1 MTAHLE
7 LSAVRKVFR
16 GKSDVVAVENFELTI
31 DSGELVGLL
40 GPSGC
45 GKSTTLRMIA
55 GLEEPTSGDIR
66 VDGRSVKGLS
76 ARRRNIGIAF
86 ENYALYPPLS
96 VRENIAFGLDAR
108 KAGSARER
116 KARVEELAER
126 LDLTGLLDARPAG
139 LSSGQKQRVALA
151 RAIARQPDV
160 LLLDEPLSHL
170 DAGQRDVTRRE
181 LRRLQRE
188 LGYTT
193 VLVTHDQE
201 EALSLADRVVVMNDG
216 SIRQVGTPDQIYD
229 DPADLFVASFVGEPA
244 MNLITDGETTIG
256 VRPEDITLT
265 LRTDTDAETA
275 DMSGSVVVVEDFAEY
290 ALVTVEIREPL
301 RRVVVQTGSAPH
313 IRPGANVGLR
323 FHPDRTY
330 RFDTQTGNRTA

>member
-7 LSAVRKVFR
+7 LDEVRKVFS
-16 GKSDVVAVENFELTI
+16 GKADVVAVDRFELAV

-55 GLEEPTSGDIR
+55 GLEEPTAGDIR
-66 VDGRSVKGLS
+66 IDGRSVLGRG
-76 ARRRNIGIAF
+76 ARKRNIGIAF

-108 KAGSARER
+108 RAGSPRER
-116 KARVEELAER
+116 RERVEELAER
-126 LDLTGLLDARPAG
+126 LDLTTLLDARPAG

-216 SIRQVGTPDQIYD
+216 SIRQVGTPDEIYD

-244 MNLITDGETTIG
+244 MNLVTDGETTVG
-256 VRPEDITLT
+256 VRPEDITL
-265 LRTDTDAETA
+265 RTAGDTEPA

-301 RRVVVQTGSAPH
+301 RRVVVQTGSAPDV
-313 IRPGANVGLR
+313 RPGANVGLR

-330 RFDTQTGNRTA
+330 RFDTQTGKRTA